1 MRAGARSKPRAE
13 QRSSASGAEANAI
26 FPAFRLPA
34 DWDVLVQDD
43 GAILLCEAAMR
54 ALRAPPGE
62 RIAAGTARLEP
73 TPAGIRVETGE
84 GSVLAGQV
92 VVAAGPW
99 IGVLVPELAPLL
111 TLTRQAV
118 GWFRPAQPEA
128 VRYGRFPIFLLDAP
142 QGLIY
147 GFPDFEGRGVKAAAH
162 DHGAM
167 VGPDDWGP
175 PPSDAELAPARAG
188 LEAFV
193 PGAAGPIVERDVCL
207 YTNTAAADLRPDGGE
222 EFIIDRLPT
231 EPRIVVVSACSGH
244 GAKFA
249 TAIGDIVADL
259 VLDPGCKADPAFR
272 LDRFSAFERR

>member
-1 MRAGARSKPRAE
+1 VQQDG
-13 QRSSASGAEANAI
+13 GILLAEAA
-26 FPAFRLPA
+26 L
-34 DWDVLVQDD
+34 
-43 GAILLCEAAMR
+43 R
-54 ALRAPPGE
+54 ALRAQVGD
-62 RIAAGTARLEP
+62 RIAPRAARLEP
-73 TPAGIRVETGE
+73 TAEGIRVLAAE

-99 IGVLVPELAPLL
+99 IGALAPELAPLL
-111 TLTRQAV
+111 SLTRQAV
-118 GWFRPAQPEA
+118 GWFRPARPET
-128 VRYGRFPIFLLDAP
+128 VRYGSLPIFLLDAP
-142 QGLIY
+142 EGLIY

-162 DHGAM
+162 DHGRA

-175 PPSDAELAPARAG
+175 PPTDAELAPTRAA
-188 LEAFV
+188 LESFV

-249 TAIGDIVADL
+249 TAIADIVADL
-259 VLDPGCKADPAFR
+259 VLDGGDKSDPAFR
-272 LDRFSAFERR
+272 LDRFSQIPA